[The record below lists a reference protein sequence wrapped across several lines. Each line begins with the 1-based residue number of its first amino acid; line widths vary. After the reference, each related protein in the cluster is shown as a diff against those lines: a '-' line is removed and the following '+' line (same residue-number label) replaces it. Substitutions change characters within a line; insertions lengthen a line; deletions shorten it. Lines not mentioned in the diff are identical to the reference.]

1 MDTNKIKN
9 IINNSKSKIDNLNLK
24 VEYLTNRLMNLYQ
37 IKKL

>member
-1 MDTNKIKN
+1 MDINKIKN